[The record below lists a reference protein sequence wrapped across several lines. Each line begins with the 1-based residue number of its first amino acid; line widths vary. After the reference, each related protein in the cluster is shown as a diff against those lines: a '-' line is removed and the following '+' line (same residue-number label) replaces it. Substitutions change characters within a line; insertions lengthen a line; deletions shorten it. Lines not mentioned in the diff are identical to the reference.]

1 MTSLSLLAG
10 MTVKV
15 DREDYPLIIAVSLN
29 SYQYVYKRSKD
40 CPRLKPVTTS
50 LRVMFASRYT
60 SRYTIKVVARSCR
73 FFVFRFIFRFSTIS
87 CTVYTIIH
95 SEFGF

>member
-29 SYQYVYKRSKD
+29 PYQYVYKRSKD
-40 CPRLKPVTTS
+40 CPS
-50 LRVMFASRYT
+50 
-60 SRYTIKVVARSCR
+60 
-73 FFVFRFIFRFSTIS
+73 
-87 CTVYTIIH
+87 
-95 SEFGF
+95 